1 MEFKKL
7 WLLIMSS
14 DEDLVASIIK
24 NDLKQVIINTHS
36 QMLKKFPKQK
46 KMLDTML
53 KMRLENL
60 EKHK

>member
-1 MEFKKL
+1 
-7 WLLIMSS
+7 MSS
-14 DEDLVASIIK
+14 DEDLVSSIIK
-24 NDLKQVIINTHS
+24 NDLKQVIINTHA